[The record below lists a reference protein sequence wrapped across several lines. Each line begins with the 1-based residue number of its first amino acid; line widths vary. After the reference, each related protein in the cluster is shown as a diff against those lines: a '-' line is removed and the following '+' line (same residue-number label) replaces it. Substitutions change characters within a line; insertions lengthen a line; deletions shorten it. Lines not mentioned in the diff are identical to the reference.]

1 MATSTRALVVAF
13 LAVVAAFVGSTFW
26 VQFQA
31 EGIDADTLLIS
42 RDAAPGVQVIS
53 DLRTELRELEAR
65 VIRGVAG
72 HADSIAEIAESRK
85 RVDELLGR
93 ALELPTSQEEA
104 ALFAR
109 LHSSIR
115 AFDEAAER
123 ALEQARGGKPAKAQV
138 TVDAEVRPAADMA
151 GAAAR
156 ELVEY
161 NARDAEQ
168 AARRIEAAR
177 LKGRRIAWELDLVC
191 AVLAIGAAF
200 LALRVVRQA
209 HQVQAEHHR
218 LAERKAEELEQFA
231 SRVAHDVLSPL
242 SAVSM
247 ALSVVERAPEHAEEA
262 LGRAKASLARV
273 RGIVDGLLEFARA
286 GARAEPGARST
297 VVPVTAGLLDELKP
311 FAAQQ
316 SADLSVDEVA
326 DCTVA
331 CSPGVLL
338 SVLGNLLRNAIKY
351 LGDSPVRK
359 VSLRVRRR
367 RGRVLFEVEDTGP
380 GIPASLGSRI
390 FEPYVRGP
398 NTGAPGIGLGLA
410 TVKRLVE
417 SHGGTLGVHAGSR
430 GGGAVFWFE
439 LDEAAAPAPHER
451 EAAEHHA
458 LTAGA

>member
-26 VQFQA
+26 VQVLAQ
-31 EGIDADTLLIS
+31 GIDADTLRIS

-53 DLRTELRELEAR
+53 DLRAELRDLEAR

-72 HADSIAEIAESRK
+72 HARAGDEIAQSRK
-85 RVDELLGR
+85 RVDDLLAR
-93 ALELPTSQEEA
+93 ALELPTSPGEA

-109 LHSSIR
+109 LHSNIR
-115 AFDEAAER
+115 AFDEVAER
-123 ALEQARGGKPAKAQV
+123 ALEQARGGQLAKAQA
-138 TVDAEVRPAADMA
+138 TVDADLRPAADLA

-168 AARRIEAAR
+168 AAQRIEAAR
-177 LKGRRIAWELDLVC
+177 VRGRRIAWELDIVC
-191 AVLAIGAAF
+191 AALAIGAAF
-200 LALRVVRQA
+200 LTLRVVRQA

-231 SRVAHDVLSPL
+231 GRVAHDVLSPL

-247 ALSVVERAPEHAEEA
+247 ALSVVERAPDRSAEA
-262 LGRAKASLARV
+262 LERAKASLARV

-286 GARAEPGARST
+286 GARAEPGARSE
-297 VVPVTAGLLDELKP
+297 VAAVAAGLLDELAP

-316 SADLSVDEVA
+316 AADLGVDEVA
-326 DCTVA
+326 DCAVA

-351 LGDSPVRK
+351 LGEAPVRK

-380 GIPASLGSRI
+380 GIPPSLGSRI

-430 GGGAVFWFE
+430 GGAVFWFE
-439 LDEAAAPAPHER
+439 LDEASAPVPHEP
-451 EAAEHHA
+451 EAGEHPA
-458 LTAGA
+458 VSAGA

>member
-13 LAVVAAFVGSTFW
+13 LAVVVAFVASTFW
-26 VQFQA
+26 VQVQA
-31 EGIDADTLLIS
+31 QGIDADTLLIS

-53 DLRTELRELEAR
+53 DLRAELRELEAR
-65 VIRGVAG
+65 VIRGISG
-72 HADSIAEIAESRK
+72 HNRSPDDIAESR
-85 RVDELLGR
+85 RRMDELLAR
-93 ALELPTSQEEA
+93 ALELPTSPEEA
-104 ALFAR
+104 ALFGR
-109 LHSSIR
+109 LHSDIR
-115 AFDEAAER
+115 SFDEAAER
-123 ALEQARGGKPAKAQV
+123 ALEQARSGHAARAQL
-138 TVDAEVRPAADMA
+138 TVDNDVRPAADAA

-161 NARDAEQ
+161 DARATEQ
-168 AARRIEAAR
+168 AAHRIEAAR
-177 LKGRRIAWELDLVC
+177 LQGRRIAWELDLIC

-200 LALRVVRQA
+200 LALRVVRQS

-231 SRVAHDVLSPL
+231 GRVAHDVLSPL

-247 ALSVVERAPEHAEEA
+247 ALSVVQRAPEHSAEA

-286 GARAEPGARST
+286 GARAEPGARSA
-297 VVPVTAGLLDELKP
+297 VAPVTAGLREELAP

-316 SADLSVDEVA
+316 AAELRVDEPP
-326 DCTVA
+326 DCAVA

-351 LGDSPVRK
+351 LGDAPVRM
-359 VSLRVRRR
+359 VSLHVRRR

-380 GIPASLGSRI
+380 GIPPSLGARI

-417 SHGGTLGVHAGSR
+417 SHGGTLGVHR
-430 GGGAVFWFE
+430 GPRGGAVFWFE
-439 LDEAAAPAPHER
+439 LDEAPALP
-451 EAAEHHA
+451 EAGPAEDPA
-458 LTAGA
+458 IRAGA